1 MIVKHHHY
9 IDLRTQKQLFDTRS
23 KLIGLIVIVLGGSL
37 LVDLFQVSW
46 YFLLLLLLL
55 PILKPR
61 RTFLKQIIFTLPL
74 ILSLSLIS
82 FFSFDPHSFS
92 NFLYEAVHTKTSF
105 AFFTAFRSI
114 MIISFI
120 LVIVN
125 SEESFFEII
134 YGLDDLKLPG
144 LLTNLLFLTYHF
156 FNLIQEEFSRIL
168 DARSNR
174 MFSESSIMQLGSLK
188 LIGNILGA
196 SLARSFKRAEYISAS
211 LSARGF
217 TSTSTFSHPEKPW
230 TRSGVLFIICIL
242 IISIFI
248 GIYGQNSLIDLV
260 LGLKT
265 Q

>member
-1 MIVKHHHY
+1 MTDNHHHY
-9 IDLRTQKQLFDTRS
+9 VALRTQKEVLDIRS
-23 KLIGLIVIVLGGSL
+23 KLIGLFLIVLGCSF
-37 LVDLFQVSW
+37 LVDISQVTW
-46 YFLLLLLLL
+46 YAIFLFLLLL
-55 PILKPR
+55 ILRPR
-61 RTFLKQIIFTLPL
+61 KTFLKRIVLTLPL

-82 FFSFDPHSFS
+82 FFSFDPPIYS
-92 NFLYEAVHTKTSF
+92 NFLFEAVHNKGSF
-105 AFFTAFRSI
+105 AFFTASRSI
-114 MIISFI
+114 VIISFI
-120 LVIVN
+120 LTIVC

-156 FNLIQEEFSRIL
+156 FNHIQEEFSRIL

-174 MFSESSIMQLGSLK
+174 MYNESSNMQLMALK

-217 TSTSTFSHPEKPW
+217 SGTSNFSHPEKPW
-230 TRSGVLFIICIL
+230 TRSGFLFVVFII

-248 GIYGQNSLIDLV
+248 GIYGQCSPIDLV
-260 LGLKT
+260 VGLLS

>member
-1 MIVKHHHY
+1 MIGNHHHY
-9 IDLRTQKQLFDTRS
+9 SDLRAQKQTLDTRS
-23 KLIGLIVIVLGGSL
+23 KLIGLITIVLGGSL
-37 LVDLFQVSW
+37 LVDLSQVSW

-55 PILKPR
+55 PILKPQK
-61 RTFLKQIIFTLPL
+61 TFLKQIAYTLPL

-82 FFSFDPHSFS
+82 FFSFNPPSFS

-114 MIISFI
+114 VIVTFI
-120 LVIVN
+120 LVVVN

-144 LLTNLLFLTYHF
+144 LLTNLLFLSYHF
-156 FNLIQEEFSRIL
+156 FNLIQKEFSRIL

-174 MFSESSIMQLGSLK
+174 MYSEGSIMKLRSLK

-211 LSARGF
+211 LSAKGF
-217 TSTSTFSHPEKPW
+217 SGTSTFSHPEKPW
-230 TRSGVLFIICIL
+230 TRSGVLFIIFIV
-242 IISIFI
+242 IISCFI
-248 GIYGQNSLIDLV
+248 SIYGQNSLIEFII
-260 LGLKT
+260 GSK
-265 Q
+265 